1 MSKIKK
7 INHVA
12 ILVEDIDSSLSFWRD
27 QLGLQLDHIEDVP
40 TQASKVAFLPVGEGE
55 VELVQPTDPET
66 GLGKYLEKRGEG
78 MHHLCVEVDDIDG
91 MLSVLKANDVRLIN
105 EEPLLLPGRK
115 MAFIHPKAAN
125 GVLVE
130 LYEIID
136 PEK

>member
-1 MSKIKK
+1 MTKIKK

-12 ILVEDIDSSLSFWRD
+12 ILVKDIDSSLSFWQD
-27 QLGLQLDHIEDVP
+27 QLGLQLDHVEDVP
-40 TQASKVAFLPVGEGE
+40 SQASKVAFLPVGEGE
-55 VELVQPTDPET
+55 VELVQPTDPGS
-66 GLGKYLEKRGEG
+66 GLAKFLEKRGEG
-78 MHHLCVEVDDIDG
+78 MHHLCVEVDDIEE

-125 GVLVE
+125 GVLLE

-136 PEK
+136 SEY